1 MFKNN
6 SGSLVP
12 GDNMSTNLQTAQ
24 PALTLFLSVYHCY
37 AELTAE
43 IQKPCLGTW
52 DGNSRLR

>member
-12 GDNMSTNLQTAQ
+12 GDDMSTNLQTAQ

-43 IQKPCLGTW
+43 IQKTLF
-52 DGNSRLR
+52 GNMGW